1 MQELHQ
7 FLFHH
12 LLFVFFTCDFVFCVV
27 DHGMNWRPKRAP
39 VSDSGFYL
47 LSFGFAVS
55 EAEVCYL
62 CTVELLHVLVL

>member
-1 MQELHQ
+1 MQVLDQ

-12 LLFVFFTCDFVFCVV
+12 LLFVFFSYDFVFCVV
-27 DHGMNWRPKRAP
+27 DRDMNWRSKRAP
-39 VSDSGFYL
+39 VSDNGFYL

-55 EAEVCYL
+55 EAEVYCL